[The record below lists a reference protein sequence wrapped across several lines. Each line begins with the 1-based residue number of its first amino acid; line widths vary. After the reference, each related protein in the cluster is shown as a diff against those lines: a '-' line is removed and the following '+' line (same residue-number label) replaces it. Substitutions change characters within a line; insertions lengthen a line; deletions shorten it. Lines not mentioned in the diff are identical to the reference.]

1 MLSDNGAAA
10 AGGSNWPLRG
20 AKGGVWEG
28 GVRTRALVTGP
39 LVPINVRGSSYK
51 GLFHASDWMPTILS
65 AAGIP
70 SSVEGI
76 DLWDAIKGLTT
87 PPRDE
92 VVIHV
97 DTSSHGMTG
106 AIRRGRWKLLLNVKR
121 EPVYDRTSDS
131 APLDWLAGEAA
142 TFLYDVE
149 ADPAEAVDLSA
160 ANPDIVDE
168 LSKRLV
174 DVHAHAAA
182 PLYCAP
188 TRDEDEEARAAFAA
202 NGNRLGPWAPLS
214 TDRSHCDDDGADRE
228 ALLAEACASG
238 RMLESSCARALAAA
252 AAG

>member
-1 MLSDNGAAA
+1 
-10 AGGSNWPLRG
+10 
-20 AKGGVWEG
+20 
-28 GVRTRALVTGP
+28 VRTRALVTGP
-39 LVPINVRGSSYK
+39 LVPINVRGSSYE
-51 GLFHASDWMPTILS
+51 GLFHAADWMPTILS
-65 AAGIP
+65 VAGL
-70 SSVEGI
+70 SHEDGLDGI
-76 DLWDAIKGLTT
+76 DQWPAIKGLAK

-92 VVIHV
+92 VIIHV
-97 DTSSHGMTG
+97 DTSSFGMTG

-121 EPVYDRTSDS
+121 EPVYDRTSVS
-131 APLDWLAGEAA
+131 APLDWLADEAA
-142 TFLYDVE
+142 TYLYDVE

-174 DVHAHAAA
+174 DVHAHAAE

-188 TRDEDEEARAAFAA
+188 TRDEDEKARAAFAA

-238 RMLESSCARALAAA
+238 RMLASSCARALAAA